1 MYSMRYIYIHVDL
14 YPNQTR
20 TFQFIQFLFACHWQ
34 FSCQLRHF
42 NTTLLIIDLQKY
54 LIQLS
59 NGQLIS
65 FSSILQDLDIFEND
79 KVILAF
85 QIARLNLHSGREDGR
100 QNYFHLFQYNLQNTF
115 IKILGLKHVPLNSSS
130 HYLKKQSSFSL
141 TFETIILIL

>member
-1 MYSMRYIYIHVDL
+1 MQNQDNQLNNTGCFYKRAFQTLITLVFFQDILVQKIATKCTPWGTYTIYIHVDL

-85 QIARLNLHSGREDGR
+85 QIARLNIHSGREDGR
-100 QNYFHLFQYNLQNTF
+100 QNYFHLFQ
-115 IKILGLKHVPLNSSS
+115 
-130 HYLKKQSSFSL
+130 
-141 TFETIILIL
+141 